1 MSSQEEHSKLTDKE
15 KFELIEFYKE
25 NSELWVTQGITKS
38 QKALKK
44 DELMGEFDWK
54 FSIEIL
60 EKAFHALR
68 ASFLR
73 EHKKFQKEGKLRNKG
88 WKFYESMLF
97 LKSEPKISE
106 KFYIYGATYKISCEK
121 IAAFFCCVW
130 KKNAA
135 RGPWALFS

>member
-15 KFELIEFYKE
+15 KLELIEFCKE
-25 NSELWVTQGITKS
+25 NSGLWVKQGITKS

-44 DELMGEFDWK
+44 DELMGKFDWK

-60 EKAFHALR
+60 EKAIHALK

-73 EHKKFQKEGKLRNKG
+73 KHKKFQKEGKLRNKG

-97 LKSEPKISE
+97 WKSEPKTSE
-106 KFYIYGATYKISCEK
+106 KFYIYGTT
-121 IAAFFCCVW
+121 
-130 KKNAA
+130 
-135 RGPWALFS
+135 